1 ADDHEANRMVLQRI
15 LQKAGHRSVCVDG
28 GEAVLDAVADADYD
42 AVICDL
48 HMPGMSGLDMLKQ
61 LRVIEAGR
69 ARRTPVIV
77 YSADVTPD
85 AMRACEQAGAWA
97 FLP

>member
-1 ADDHEANRMVLQRI
+1 
-15 LQKAGHRSVCVDG
+15 
-28 GEAVLDAVADADYD
+28 VADADYD

-61 LRVIEAGR
+61 LRVIEASR

-77 YSADVTPD
+77 YSADVTPE

-97 FLP
+97 FLPKPVATQRLLDALAEIAVTGSARTAQP